1 MMSIYLEAVFN
12 NGREKIK
19 PIEESFGKIAE
30 VYKSKPINDADG
42 SRAFY
47 KDESWKYLEKNI
59 IETMGVRYVDIAHM
73 SIKSKIAS
81 KPYLN
86 CTTYVRTQDRF
97 FIDALVNENGFYDTT
112 HTLSTMIDISMELFE
127 ICTPAEITALFLHEM
142 GHNIDPAVKDIK
154 YAGTNALIDYL
165 IEGRINNNKNT
176 IKNALK
182 TNNIGSKLL
191 LNIMGMYDSSSIKI
205 MNFFDKLFSSPKV
218 NRWNNAMDKIKQLLN
233 EGKERNKSNNK
244 EMYADNFARM
254 YGYGSEIASALR
266 KISDNTSDIFEELN
280 KRNKDREYE
289 ILEIYKSLLSGVHG
303 HDVQRLRSLIKEYD
317 KDINNEDIPI
327 ETRKWL
333 REDRNKLYKVL
344 DMYTKDKDTLKSRI
358 NRMINDSMK

>member
-1 MMSIYLEAVFN
+1 
-12 NGREKIK
+12 
-19 PIEESFGKIAE
+19 
-30 VYKSKPINDADG
+30 
-42 SRAFY
+42 
-47 KDESWKYLEKNI
+47 
-59 IETMGVRYVDIAHM
+59 
-73 SIKSKIAS
+73 
-81 KPYLN
+81 
-86 CTTYVRTQDRF
+86 
-97 FIDALVNENGFYDTT
+97 
-112 HTLSTMIDISMELFE
+112 
-127 ICTPAEITALFLHEM
+127 
-142 GHNIDPAVKDIK
+142 
-154 YAGTNALIDYL
+154 
-165 IEGRINNNKNT
+165 
-176 IKNALK
+176 
-182 TNNIGSKLL
+182 
-191 LNIMGMYDSSSIKI
+191 MYDSSSIKI

-289 ILEIYKSLLSGVHG
+289 ILEIYKSLLSGAHG